1 MSDAHLPVLSVA
13 LDKSVT
19 LEESCRSHA
28 CLLCHPEIGMLLH
41 IERIIDCLKYI
52 SAYLVAHAVS
62 CLIFL
67 IDIYI
72 I

>member
-1 MSDAHLPVLSVA
+1 MSDTHLSVLSVA
-13 LDKSVT
+13 LDKSLA
-19 LEESCRSHA
+19 LEESCGSHS
-28 CLLCHPEIGMLLH
+28 CLLCHPKIGMLLH
-41 IERIIDCLKYI
+41 VERIIDCLKYI

-67 IDIYI
+67 IDVYI